1 MVYLYSYN
9 FKINQTTMYKSFLKF
24 AVFIWALLLLNTCEM
39 GNPLN
44 ISKSENGIQT
54 ENIVLDVNGTEE
66 QRNIFTYGELIT
78 LKFKNVTGLQKENGK
93 VFPQGSI
100 FVLNEKQ
107 DTIDRGINIFGEEGM
122 DDDPLNLT
130 VQIQAGLAQ
139 NYNKQYTLKVEIN
152 DAKGEGSL
160 QMEMPITII
169 ENERFVIST
178 DSIQYKAIY
187 LLDKTTNTV
196 IVDNKV
202 NKADGVV
209 ILYEGLKGL
218 QTDEI
223 NYVYPGMSIKL
234 VDNSGKVILENENM
248 LDTYNA
254 LGFKSANIEQRLPI
268 NIAFKEVPIEN
279 PVKLTATLFDLKS
292 DRQLVLETDLEVN

>member
-1 MVYLYSYN
+1 
-9 FKINQTTMYKSFLKF
+9 MYKSFLKF
-24 AVFIWALLLLNTCEM
+24 SIFAWVLILLNACET
-39 GNPLN
+39 GNSIN
-44 ISKSENGIQT
+44 VSKTENGIQT
-54 ENIVLDVNGTEE
+54 ESIVLDVNGTEE
-66 QRNIFTYGELIT
+66 QRNVFTYGELIT
-78 LKFKNVTGLQKENGK
+78 LKFKNVTGLQKEKGL

-107 DTIDRGINIFGEEGM
+107 DTIDRGINIFGKEGM
-122 DDDPLNLT
+122 DDDPLDLK
-130 VQIQAGLAQ
+130 VQLQAGLAQ
-139 NYNKQYTLKVEIN
+139 NYNEQYTLKVDIG

-169 ENERFVIST
+169 ENEQFSITT

-209 ILYEGLKGL
+209 ILYEGIKGL
-218 QTDEI
+218 KTDEI
-223 NYVYPGMSIKL
+223 NYVYPGLSIKL
-234 VDNSGKVILENENM
+234 VDNSGKVILENNNM
-248 LDTYNA
+248 LDTYSA
-254 LGFKSANIEQRLPI
+254 LGFKQIDIEQRLPI
-268 NIAFKEVPIEN
+268 NIAFKDKPIEN

-292 DRQLVLETDLEVN
+292 NHKLVLETDLEVN